1 MSVYE
6 IEDDECYPYELVK
19 RLANGEHK
27 FSILSL
33 ESIEIDNDEEEQIV
47 LDYIE
52 AKRIFENTREAF
64 GRLRRK
70 KEQR

>member
-19 RLANGEHK
+19 RLANGEHT
-27 FSILSL
+27 L